1 MGFLDEKI
9 LELMNEEEEN
19 KKSATKQ
26 EEAVQS
32 EAEELDIYQSFIEIE
47 DERIRMIDRLLFE
60 ERLQMR
66 MPESFQI
73 MHPELATLKYPS
85 ERRPAIIYT
94 DESTTIN
101 LALTITDHDLDE
113 EEVEEFQ
120 DGMVDVLQQ
129 TQPSAKWLDEG
140 IMLVNDVN
148 VGVIEIVTPSLDGD
162 IFNLMFFTPIA
173 NKALMGTFNCMEE
186 DMEAWR
192 PVAKAMLETLQIH
205 SEERSGGEPL

>member
-1 MGFLDEKI
+1 
-9 LELMNEEEEN
+9 MNEEAEN
-19 KKSATKQ
+19 QKQ
-26 EEAVQS
+26 TTEPGEIASSEKEA
-32 EAEELDIYQSFIEIE
+32 LDIYQSFIEIE
-47 DERIRMIDRLLFE
+47 DERIRIIDRLLFE
-60 ERLQMR
+60 EKLQMR
-66 MPESFQI
+66 MPELFQE

-101 LALTITDHDLDE
+101 LALTITNHDLDE

-120 DGMVDVLQQ
+120 ESMVDVLQQ

-140 IMLVNDVN
+140 ITLVNDVSI
-148 VGVIEIVTPSLDGD
+148 GFIEIITPSLDGD

-173 NKALMGTFNCMEE
+173 DKALMGTFNCMEE

-192 PVAKAMLETLQIH
+192 PVAKAMLETLQAY
-205 SEERSGGEPL
+205 SPESSGGEPL